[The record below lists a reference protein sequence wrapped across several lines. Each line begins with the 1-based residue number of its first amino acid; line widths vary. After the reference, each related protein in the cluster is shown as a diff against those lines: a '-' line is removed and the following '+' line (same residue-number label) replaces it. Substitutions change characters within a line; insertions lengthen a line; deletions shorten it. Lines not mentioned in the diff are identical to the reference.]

1 MGKTLIKV
9 RCTDQELFI
18 LNAPVITS
26 GGKNEDAIEFDF
38 CPLWDDFEKFATFY
52 RDRDTVYHVR
62 IVDNRCIIPHE
73 VLKDEGWVHFGV
85 FGEKDGAIR
94 TSGILKYHIEFGVP
108 LEGIEPL
115 EPTPDLWEQIL
126 ATTVTAEAVE
136 GGHKVTIAVGGNSE
150 SFTVMDG
157 QNGEDAPVPEISVE
171 TVQGGHKVIAA
182 VGDTVKSFTVK
193 DGVDGKDGDDAPIPE
208 IKVETISGGHKV
220 TASVGNTVQS
230 FNVMDGKDG
239 KTPVKGVDYF
249 DGKDGYTPVKGK
261 DYFDGKDGYS
271 PVKNKDY
278 FDGKDGISPV
288 INVTDIEN
296 GHRVTITTGSDVQSF
311 DVLNGKDGEGGGGG
325 TSTTDLETIA
335 MLADND
341 LLPTIT
347 DGSGKILTD
356 AKNTIMLR
364 Y

>member
-73 VLKDEGWVHFGV
+73 VLKDEGWFHLGV

-171 TVQGGHKVIAA
+171 AVQGGHKVIAA
-182 VGDTVKSFTVK
+182 VGETVKSFTVK
-193 DGVDGKDGDDAPIPE
+193 DGV
-208 IKVETISGGHKV
+208 
-220 TASVGNTVQS
+220 
-230 FNVMDGKDG
+230 DG

-249 DGKDGYTPVKGK
+249 DGKDGYSPVKG
-261 DYFDGKDGYS
+261 
-271 PVKNKDY
+271 KDY

-311 DVLNGKDGEGGGGG
+311 DVLDGEGGGG
-325 TSTTDLETIA
+325 TSMTDMETIA

-347 DGSGKILTD
+347 DGSGRILTD